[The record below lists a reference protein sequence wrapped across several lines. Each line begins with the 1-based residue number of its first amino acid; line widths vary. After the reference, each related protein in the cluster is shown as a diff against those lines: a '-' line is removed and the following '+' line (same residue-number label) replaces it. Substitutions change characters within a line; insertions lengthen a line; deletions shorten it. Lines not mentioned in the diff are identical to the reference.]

1 MLPTLYLVNTNT
13 CIIFQKSLDKIG
25 NDNYNIGN
33 LLNGHIRRTT
43 MSKEFGERLWS
54 LLQKQGITQKQL
66 ADRINTTEAT
76 LSRYVSGD
84 REPKAEMLANIATS
98 LNTTSDYLL
107 GIEKDEFDFPRV
119 ERLLARN
126 SSNMTDKERRALISA
141 LFGEE

>member
-1 MLPTLYLVNTNT
+1 
-13 CIIFQKSLDKIG
+13 
-25 NDNYNIGN
+25 
-33 LLNGHIRRTT
+33 
-43 MSKEFGERLWS
+43 MSKEFGERLLS

-84 REPKAEMLANIATS
+84 REPKAEMLANIATA

>member
-1 MLPTLYLVNTNT
+1 
-13 CIIFQKSLDKIG
+13 
-25 NDNYNIGN
+25 
-33 LLNGHIRRTT
+33 